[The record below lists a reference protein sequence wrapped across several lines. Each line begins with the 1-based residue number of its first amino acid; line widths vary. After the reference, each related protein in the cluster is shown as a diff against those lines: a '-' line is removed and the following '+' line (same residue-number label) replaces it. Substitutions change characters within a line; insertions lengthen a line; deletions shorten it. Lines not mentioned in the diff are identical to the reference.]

1 MFKDLLSFLT
11 VHIFW
16 FYVVA
21 ARIYHWQL
29 TILYSLFN
37 LFRGKKRNMLRQ
49 RIDSCDYDLDRL
61 LLGTILF
68 TLLIFLFPTILV
80 YYLTFALV
88 SVFVHALC
96 Y

>member
-21 ARIYHWQL
+21 ARIYNWQL

-88 SVFVHALC
+88 SHMRHGSW